1 MDEFEI
7 IRRYFER
14 ESYGEDVRVGVGDDG
29 AVLIPSQDRDLI
41 SVVDTLVSGIH
52 FPETLAAADIGYRSV
67 AVNLSDIAAMGARPK
82 WMTLA
87 LTLADSEAFWLDG
100 FARGLFEAADEHE
113 LALVGGD
120 TTRGSETVISIQ
132 IIGEVEPGKAM
143 TRGGAEP
150 GDAIYVTGTVGDAA
164 AGLSI
169 LQSGL
174 PHSED
179 VDFLI
184 RRFARPAARVE
195 AGEAIASIAHAAI
208 DLSDGLYSDL
218 GKLLVAS
225 DVSGTLELADIPLSS
240 HIANLLGED
249 DALRFA
255 LGGGDDYE
263 LCFTARNADEEISQI
278 ADSVGVAIARVGQV
292 DEGGGLQCTR
302 DGDEYNYQ
310 DVGYRHFIDAR
321 N

>member
-14 ESYGEDVRVGVGDDG
+14 ESSNKAIRVGIGDDG
-29 AVLIPSQDRDLI
+29 AVLIPSEDRDLI

-52 FPETLAAADIGYRSV
+52 FPETLAPENIGYRAV
-67 AVNLSDIAAMGARPK
+67 AVNLSDVAAMGARPR

-87 LTLADSEAFWLDG
+87 LTLASSESVWLDG

-120 TTRGSETVISIQ
+120 TTRGTETVISVQ
-132 IIGEVEPGKAM
+132 IIADIEAGKAM
-143 TRGGAEP
+143 TRAGAEP

-174 PHSED
+174 PDSDD
-179 VDFLI
+179 VDYLI
-184 RRFARPAARVE
+184 GRFTRPAARVE
-195 AGEAIASIAHAAI
+195 VGAAISDFAHATI
-208 DLSDGLYSDL
+208 DLSDGLYTDL
-218 GKLLVAS
+218 EKLLVAS
-225 DVSGTLELADIPLSS
+225 SVAGAIELAEIPMSAHLT
-240 HIANLLGED
+240 NLMDED

-263 LCFTARNADEEISQI
+263 LCFAASATGDKISEISERTGI
-278 ADSVGVAIARVGQV
+278 AITRIGQV
-292 DEGGGLQCTR
+292 AKGSGLQCTR
-302 DGDEYNYQ
+302 NGNEYDYQ
-310 DVGYRHFIDAR
+310 DTGYRHFH
-321 N
+321 

>member
-14 ESYGEDVRVGVGDDG
+14 ESSGADVRVGVGDDG

-67 AVNLSDIAAMGARPK
+67 AVNLSDVAAMGARPK

-87 LTLADSEAFWLDG
+87 LTLAHSEAVWLDG
-100 FARGLFEAADEHE
+100 FSRGLFEAADEHE

-132 IIGEVEPGKAM
+132 IIADVEPGKAM

-150 GDAIYVTGTVGDAA
+150 GDAIYVTGTLGDAA

-174 PHSED
+174 PNSDD

-184 RRFARPAARVE
+184 RRFARPAARVA
-195 AGEAIASIAHAAI
+195 AGEVIASIAHAAI

-218 GKLLVAS
+218 EKLLVAS

-240 HIANLLGED
+240 HIANLMGQD
-249 DALRFA
+249 DAMRFA

-263 LCFTARNADEEISQI
+263 LCFTARIAEEKISQI
-278 ADSVGVAIARVGQV
+278 ADSVGVAITRVGQV
-292 DEGGGLQCTR
+292 AEGGGLQCTSN
-302 DGDEYNYQ
+302 GDAYNYQ
-310 DVGYRHFIDAR
+310 DVGYRHFH
-321 N
+321 